1 MTTFSFTKQ
10 MNFNEKET
18 KELFDFLESENKSN
32 YKVKT
37 PTAKKHL
44 KKYLKRF
51 LLKERNNGFC

>member
-1 MTTFSFTKQ
+1 MTTISFTKQ

-37 PTAKKHL
+37 PTAKKASKEIL
-44 KKYLKRF
+44 EKV